1 MGRIVSAS
9 EKSLTELLNSYLAI
23 ESLLTSRYTSS
34 ETRQTALNALRQL
47 NEQFAKMLKGEQK
60 ENGEGMAAD

>member
-1 MGRIVSAS
+1 VSAS